1 MGMSTLSTNTIRNQ
15 DKDDNLNTDIWG
27 MCCKCAWCRKSPY
40 LGNSIIFQALVR
52 EKPSQAG
59 SSISR
64 RDMAPYS
71 AKQHRLVENK
81 SHPYLISSACREV
94 MLV

>member
-1 MGMSTLSTNTIRNQ
+1 
-15 DKDDNLNTDIWG
+15 
-27 MCCKCAWCRKSPY
+27 MCCKCAWCRNSPH
-40 LGNSIIFQALVR
+40 LGNSIIFQALGR

-59 SSISR
+59 SAISR
-64 RDMAPYS
+64 RDLRVAPDS

-81 SHPYLISSACREV
+81 PHPNLIFSACREA